1 MKQQYQKKAIY
12 KIENKINHKIY
23 IGQSIHPEQRFHEHC
38 QKHEMY
44 TSLINKAIQKYG
56 IENFSFEILGWFEDY
71 NEKEKYY
78 IQKYRSYKPNGYN
91 ILMGGE
97 EPPVRSHTFL
107 SQEQVNEI
115 KKDLKN
121 FSIPLKQIVKKH
133 KITYDMVRHIK
144 NGTSWKDPNET
155 YPLRPDERIL
165 DNKKAEKVI
174 ELLQTTNMSQK
185 EIGAAV
191 GWNRS
196 AVTMIN
202 IGKNHFNPNLSYPI
216 RK

>member
-1 MKQQYQKKAIY
+1 MKQRYSQKAIY
-12 KIENKINHKIY
+12 KIENLINHKVY

-38 QKHEMY
+38 TRTEKY

-56 IENFSFEILGWFEDY
+56 IENFSFEILGWFQDY
-71 NEKEKYY
+71 NEKEQSY
-78 IQKYRSYKPNGYN
+78 IQQYKSYVPYGYN
-91 ILMGGE
+91 VAKGGE
-97 EPPVRSHTFL
+97 DPPVGSRATL
-107 SQEQVNEI
+107 NEQQVMNI

-133 KITYDMVRHIK
+133 KITYDIIRHIK
-144 NGTSWKDPNET
+144 AGTSWHDPKEK
-155 YPLRPDERIL
+155 YPLRPEEKEL
-165 DNKKAEKVI
+165 DKLRAKEAI
-174 ELLQTTNMSQK
+174 YLLQTTSLSQK
-185 EIGAAV
+185 EIGRKV

-202 IGKNHFNPNLSYPI
+202 IGKNHYNPELSYPI